1 MTKEER
7 KIVLGIAQMS
17 AKLIKSMNI
26 LLQAQPVSDNQT
38 KAIASLEDAGNV
50 MEETVALMVKEWG
63 NNERS

>member
-17 AKLIKSMNI
+17 GKLMKSMNI

-38 KAIASLEDAGNV
+38 NAIASLEEAGNV